1 MGDQV
6 EEPQTQQGIPG
17 VGDLLLQMGGARPD
31 HIRDMITTSTNVAES
46 IPRARIS
53 RRDAKQRLRIRAK
66 LNFVKNHEANV
77 ELLMWFEDAYSI
89 AQDGEGRKE
98 AVDMIIGTAM
108 GMLRQGRLRN
118 YRTMDRQEVAAG

>member
-6 EEPQTQQGIPG
+6 EEPQTQQGTPG